1 VGLPVHKAIRS
12 LIARAEKLQGTTVRA
27 TMRMPAFTQRRIA
40 KRFGFNPAHAEL
52 DPHLQMLLV
61 LRDLVGNPELLSG
74 NADKSRRHFRRD
86 MASLISKPTAVGSVK
101 ELSIPTRAGQQ
112 PARLYAPKLAT
123 AGNAPLPL
131 LLFIHGGGFMIGDLD
146 TIDEACR
153 VLCQNAGVRVLSISY
168 RLSPEHPAPAA
179 VEDCLD
185 ALQWAHANAAKLGAD
200 PRKIVVGG
208 DSAGGNLSA
217 VLSQQSKGLP
227 YAPAAQLLIYPVVDQ
242 LNDYPSHVKYGNGLF
257 LNKTDMNQAK
267 KFYVLSGNVSL
278 KDPLV
283 SPLFGD
289 LTDLPPAILITA
301 GLDALRDEGELYAV
315 KLREAGSPCH
325 AYRVEGQGH
334 GFINITPINK
344 AAFEHTVK
352 IAHELKALLA
362 TL

>member
-74 NADKSRRHFRRD
+74 NADKSRRNFRRD
-86 MASLISKPTAVGSVK
+86 MASLISKPYAVGAVK
-101 ELSIPTRAGQQ
+101 ELTIPTRAGPQ
-112 PARLYAPKLAT
+112 PARLYAPKLAKPSS
-123 AGNAPLPL
+123 APLPL
-131 LLFIHGGGFMIGDLD
+131 LMYIHGGGFMIGDLE

-153 VLCQNAGVRVLSISY
+153 VLCQHAGIQVLSIHY
-168 RLSPEHPAPAA
+168 RLAPEHPAPAA

-185 ALQWAHANAAKLGAD
+185 ALQWVYANATKLGAD
-200 PRKIVVGG
+200 PRKIAVGG

-217 VLSQQSKGLP
+217 VVSQQTKGLP

-242 LNDYPSHVKYGNGLF
+242 LNDYPSHFKFGNGLF
-257 LNKTDMNQAK
+257 LDKSDMNQAK
-267 KFYVLSGNVSL
+267 KSYIQTGKISF

-289 LTDLPPAILITA
+289 LAALPPAILVTA
-301 GLDALRDEGELYAV
+301 GLDTLRDEGELYAV
-315 KLREAGSPCH
+315 KLREAGTQCH

-334 GFINITPINK
+334 GFVNITPINK